1 MANNINDEYLK
12 RAAKKANVDINELK
26 KAAQSGNVDDFI
38 NKNLS
43 ENASK
48 KLKSVLSDKD
58 AAQKLLSTPE
68 AKQLLEKLMK
78 GQ

>member
-1 MANNINDEYLK
+1 MADNINDEYLK
-12 RAAKKANVDINELK
+12 KAAKKANIDINELK
-26 KAAQSGNVDDFI
+26 KAAQSGSVDDFI

-43 ENASK
+43 DSASK
-48 KLKSVLSDKD
+48 KLKSVLSNKD

-68 AKQLLEKLMK
+68 AKELLEKLMK